1 MVIMVRARSLAS
13 SGLFAVADAGDPN
26 LIANADIHRYGFR
39 KLSAGALTAPASLVA
54 AVSHCS
60 LS

>member
-1 MVIMVRARSLAS
+1 MIVVQARCLAS
-13 SGLFAVADAGDPN
+13 SGLFAVAAAGDPS
-26 LIANADIHRYGFR
+26 LIASADIHRYGFLR
-39 KLSAGALTAPASLVA
+39 LSAGALTAPASLMA